1 MKKLSSVVALTL
13 AVSTFP
19 ACSTTT
25 TVAPSEPEFF
35 PAPIG
40 EVAPA
45 APAPEAEPA
54 APIEPAAPSVLGR
67 WQDPESGGI
76 YRLMSDHQ
84 LVTTFR
90 VSGPLTM
97 KVRQSPVQRG
107 LRFDPV
113 PPRPN
118 RVYFLLLHTDR
129 MEVWDKQGYV
139 TTMDPL
145 K

>member
-1 MKKLSSVVALTL
+1 MKKLASFAALTL
-13 AVSTFP
+13 AAFSFS

-25 TVAPSEPEFF
+25 TTPSPEPEFF

-40 EVAPA
+40 EIAPA
-45 APAPEAEPA
+45 APVAPPA
-54 APIEPAAPSVLGR
+54 PTVIGR

-76 YRLMSDHQ
+76 YRMMSD
-84 LVTTFR
+84 LTLETSFR
-90 VSGPLTM
+90 DSGPLTM
-97 KVRQSPVQRG
+97 KLRATGVERG
-107 LRFDPV
+107 RRFDPV

-118 RVYFLLLHTDR
+118 HVYFLLLRSDQ

-139 TTMDPL
+139 TTMAPL